1 MTILSQITSAAAS
14 NSTSDRG
21 AVKRFIIA
29 TLSYAKHNS
38 LKLTNKQIAKL
49 TRSNIPNSKTSAG
62 SVADYI
68 TNLNCGLFDYLTL
81 EAAISTLSTFN
92 QPQPIEPIAPIA
104 PIEPIAPIAPI
115 AFVGPLQPKPGRKS
129 RAKQS

>member
-1 MTILSQITSAAAS
+1 MLILSQIASAAAS
-14 NSTSDRG
+14 NSISDRG

-29 TLSYAKHNS
+29 TLSYAKHNN
-38 LKLTNKQIAKL
+38 LKLTNKQIAEL

-68 TNLNCGLFDYLTL
+68 TNLNCNLFDYLPL

-92 QPQPIEPIAPIA
+92 QTQPTIPIEPIAPI
-104 PIEPIAPIAPI
+104 E
-115 AFVGPLQPKPGRKS
+115 FVGPLQPKPARKS
-129 RAKQS
+129 RAK

>member
-1 MTILSQITSAAAS
+1 MPILSQIASVAAS

-29 TLSYAKHNS
+29 TLSYAKHNN
-38 LKLTNKQIAKL
+38 LKLTNKQIAEL

-92 QPQPIEPIAPIA
+92 QPQPTT
-104 PIEPIAPIAPI
+104 PIEPIAFI
-115 AFVGPLQPKPGRKS
+115 GPLQPKPARKS